1 MTRQRH
7 DDATEPGRAPHRID
21 AVELP
26 RTALDAF
33 LSSSAFAEMLDPG
46 DERTASRSAAARRA
60 EVAEVVRAVDRLAGR
75 RFIDR
80 ERAGEVVF
88 GGITGGGLGVRPS
101 VVDEVLALL
110 RPVAVPAPGPP
121 KPVPYE
127 AQSAL
132 GVYVYALVD
141 PRDASL
147 FHVGA
152 GRGDRVHRHSA
163 AALAG
168 VVPDPVDIVGD
179 DDPVAI
185 ADAIEERIRDIDA
198 DGFGVEHWIL
208 RYDIGSA
215 NSAELHANSLRRA
228 GLDVA
233 DLAGSGS
240 SDAPDAH
247 GPWRIE
253 ELVGRYAAP
262 VSPPLPELCVLVKVD
277 ASARG
282 DATADVIYELSR
294 SAWRAGPHRT
304 VPDLPVLVF
313 ADDLVR
319 AVHRVD
325 YWESYRDAE
334 GNLDPKR
341 WVYTG
346 TPDPDLEARYVG
358 TSLRE
363 VRRERGGK
371 WNPSGWHPYGHVS

>member
-1 MTRQRH
+1 MAVRRM
-7 DDATEPGRAPHRID
+7 D

-26 RTALDAF
+26 RTALEAF
-33 LSSSAFAEMLDPG
+33 LSSSAFAEMLDPD
-46 DERTASRSAAARRA
+46 DERTASRGAAARRA
-60 EVAEVVRAVDRLAGR
+60 EVADVVRAVDRFAGR
-75 RFIDR
+75 RFVDR

-88 GGITGGGLGVRPS
+88 GGVTGGGLGVRPS

-110 RPVAVPAPGPP
+110 RPVAVPPPGPP
-121 KPVPYE
+121 KPVPHE

-152 GRGDRVHRHSA
+152 GRGDRVHRYSA

-168 VVPDPVDIVGD
+168 VVPDPADVVGD
-179 DDPVAI
+179 DDPADI
-185 ADAIEERIRDIDA
+185 ADAISERIRDIDA

-208 RYDIGSA
+208 RYGIGSA
-215 NSAELHANSLRRA
+215 DSAELHALSLRRS

-233 DLAGSGS
+233 ALAASDLPA
-240 SDAPDAH
+240 APDAP

-253 ELVGRYAAP
+253 ELVLRYAAP
-262 VSPPLPELCVLVKVD
+262 VSPPLPDPCVLVKVD
-277 ASARG
+277 ASARS
-282 DATADVIYELSR
+282 DATADVIYEHSR

-346 TPDPDLEARYVG
+346 KPDAELEARYVG

-363 VRRERGGK
+363 VRQERGGK
-371 WNPSGWHPYGHVS
+371 WNPSGWHPYGHVP

>member
-1 MTRQRH
+1 M
-7 DDATEPGRAPHRID
+7 D

-26 RTALDAF
+26 RAALDSF
-33 LSSSAFAEMLDPG
+33 LSSAAFAEMLDPG

-60 EVAEVVRAVDRLAGR
+60 EVADVIRAVDRFAGR
-75 RFIDR
+75 RFVDR

-88 GGITGGGLGVRPS
+88 GGVTGGGLGVRPS

-110 RPVAVPAPGPP
+110 RPVAVPPPGPP

-141 PRDASL
+141 PRDSSL

-168 VVPDPVDIVGD
+168 VVPDPADIVGD

-208 RYDIGSA
+208 HYDIGTA
-215 NSAELHANSLRRA
+215 DSAELHASSLRRS
-228 GLDVA
+228 GLDVVA
-233 DLAGSGS
+233 LAGSGS
-240 SDAPDAH
+240 SEAPDAQ

-253 ELVGRYAAP
+253 ELVLRYAAP
-262 VSPPLPELCVLVKVD
+262 VSPPLPDPCVLVKVD
-277 ASARG
+277 AAARG

-294 SAWRAGPHRT
+294 SDWRAGPHRT

-346 TPDPDLEARYVG
+346 KPDPDLEARYVG